1 MIFVPPRKKPEKES
15 FDSVIRDYDDI
26 IANKNPLPDGK
37 FYRDLEEQEKK
48 RLNKLLDMARI
59 MQKAVVERKPV
70 EHEFIVDTLVQSMVL
85 NRLALAKVS
94 EEENRQRKETTEEY
108 LKKLEP
114 VVSKEYVDFLRK
126 KIESVEKAMPN
137 DLWEKTET

>member
-1 MIFVPPRKKPEKES
+1 MLIFVPAKKAEKES
-15 FDSVIRDYDDI
+15 FDDVIRDYDDI

-59 MQKAVVERKPV
+59 MQKAVVEKKPV

-85 NRLALAKVS
+85 NRIAFAKVS
-94 EEENRQRKETTEEY
+94 DEENRQRRETTEEY

-114 VVSKEYVDFLRK
+114 IVSKEYVDFLRK
-126 KIESVEKAMPN
+126 KIESVEKAMPY
-137 DLWEKTET
+137 DLWEKTGT